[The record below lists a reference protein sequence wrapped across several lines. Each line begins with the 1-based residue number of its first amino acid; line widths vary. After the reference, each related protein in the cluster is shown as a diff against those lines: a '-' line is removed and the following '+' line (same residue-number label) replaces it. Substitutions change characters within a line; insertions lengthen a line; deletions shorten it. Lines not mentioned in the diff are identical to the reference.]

1 MRRIASHFLYWR
13 QLYRMHY
20 VELNDN
26 GAFVRICP
34 LEGEIAGTE
43 FYDGTLFLLPV
54 GTELSID
61 NFIASRDYWLT
72 LSDTLEPGTPVQV
85 FRLSGVSLTT
95 PEFGTDH
102 SGCNGHIERL

>member
-26 GAFVRICP
+26 GTFVRICP

-43 FYDGTLFLLPV
+43 FYDGTLLLLPV

-61 NFIASRDYWLT
+61 NFTRNQSHWLA
-72 LSDTLEPGTPVQV
+72 LSDTLESGTPVQV
-85 FRLSGVSLTT
+85 FRLSGISLTT
-95 PEFGTDH
+95 PELGTDY
-102 SGCNGHIERL
+102 SSCNGYIERL